1 MDDFSRKQLLLTR
14 IAIDRAELRASVV
27 RVRQAVGM
35 PLLLRAVLGADLG
48 RTLLGASASGG
59 ADWLRAGLALLRRY
73 RWAATL
79 ASGIVPLMRP
89 RERGRRGW
97 RRLLRL
103 GALGAATWFG
113 WRTLQNKGSKGN
125 QGSHRPDS
133 RPGDASR

>member
-27 RVRQAVGM
+27 RVRQAVGV
-35 PLLLRAVLGADLG
+35 PWLLRAVMGADLG
-48 RTLLGASASGG
+48 RTLFGAGTGGG

-79 ASGIVPLMRP
+79 VSGIVPLLRP
-89 RERGRRGW
+89 RERGRTGW
-97 RRLLRL
+97 RRWLRL
-103 GALGAATWFG
+103 GAVGATAWFG
-113 WRTLQNKGSKGN
+113 WRALHRKGSD
-125 QGSHRPDS
+125 RPDG

>member
-27 RVRQAVGM
+27 RVRQAIGV

-48 RTLLGASASGG
+48 RTLLGAGASGS

-79 ASGIVPLMRP
+79 ASGILPLLRS
-89 RERGRRGW
+89 RERGRKGW
-97 RRLLRL
+97 RRVLRL
-103 GALGAATWFG
+103 GAVGAAAWFG
-113 WRTLQNKGSKGN
+113 WRALRNKGG
-125 QGSHRPDS
+125 QGSNRS
-133 RPGDASR
+133 SGRPGDASR